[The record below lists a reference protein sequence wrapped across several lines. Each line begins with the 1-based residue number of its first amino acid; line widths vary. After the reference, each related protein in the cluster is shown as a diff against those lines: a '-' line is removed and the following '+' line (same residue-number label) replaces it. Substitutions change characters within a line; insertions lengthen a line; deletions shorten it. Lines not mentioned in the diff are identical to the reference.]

1 MNNLKSK
8 VEVLSR
14 KKVEFKEKDLADKKR
29 IDLLVGGK
37 KVDGSYIMKGEKSN
51 TTKNELKEAML
62 LTYCMK
68 NHYII

>member
-1 MNNLKSK
+1 MNLKNK

-14 KKVEFKEKDLADKKR
+14 KKVEFMEKDLCDKKR
-29 IDLLVGGK
+29 IDLFIGGK

-51 TTKNELKEAML
+51 TTENELQEAML

-68 NHYII
+68 NHYIV